1 MHKKRKA
8 FLKERIAK
16 KYGRTRTS
24 PGHDTYFITAV
35 FKYNLHTVNSTLLK
49 KIKKRKRNMENT
61 LRITNMHKRGVP
73 EECRL

>member
-24 PGHDTYFITAV
+24 PGHDTYFIAAV
-35 FKYNLHTVNSTLLK
+35 FRYNLHTVNSVNKEKEK
-49 KIKKRKRNMENT
+49 KHGKYIENHQYAQKRSSRRM
-61 LRITNMHKRGVP
+61 
-73 EECRL
+73 